1 VNLSDL
7 KAQLR
12 RHEGVI
18 DHAYQDSEGY
28 WTIGVG
34 RLIDERKGGKLRPD
48 EIDYLLENDLK
59 FLMADLDRV
68 LPWWR
73 ELSENRQLV
82 IADMAFNLGLKG
94 LMGFRKALQAVQ
106 EGRWAD
112 AAREMLD
119 SRWAAQVGSRAIRLA
134 DMMEVG

>member
-1 VNLSDL
+1 MNLEAL

-34 RLIDERKGGKLRPD
+34 RLIDERRGGKLRPD
-48 EIDYLLENDLK
+48 EIDLLLENDVQNVMLE
-59 FLMADLDRV
+59 LDRI

-73 ELSENRQLV
+73 GLSENRQLV
-82 IADMAFNLGLKG
+82 LADMAFNLGIVRLQ
-94 LMGFRKALQAVQ
+94 GFRNALAAMQAG
-106 EGRWAD
+106 EWDR
-112 AAREMLD
+112 AAAEMLD
-119 SRWAAQVGSRAIRLA
+119 SLWARQVGRRATTLA
-134 DMMEVG
+134 EMMRVG